1 MELEKG
7 KITWD
12 MALALEIKTDEV
24 ESESEGEGEDFVGRW
39 VWSIEG
45 GKSRIL

>member
-12 MALALEIKTDEV
+12 MALALEIKTGEV
-24 ESESEGEGEDFVGRW
+24 ESEGEGEDFVGRW
-39 VWSIEG
+39 VWSNEG
-45 GKSRIL
+45 RKGRIL